1 MHCKQSCIFLDL
13 RFASVATLTQDMYS
27 GSHMK
32 KFYLTS
38 VACAT
43 ALVSACS
50 SLPTKQ
56 EAAPIEVQPV
66 VEQPTVLQK
75 VEPEATSPHY
85 RLNPRNYFS
94 PLNPILVKEITNALT
109 PKIINPATGEVVS
122 KLPLDVPKK
131 VAVNNANLQATKDNA
146 AVNKTDSNVD
156 TANIDATT
164 PASIDKTAKAEVAN
178 NDNVM
183 TNQAA
188 TDNAAPVKQDLKS
201 VLLQIDPSLKLDEQA
216 ISAIQTQVSP
226 IAPAPVVAPA
236 ADANVATA
244 ETSTVQANANPVL
257 DPNAGKILIP
267 LHDQTSA
274 RSKSLATPPASD
286 EKIDVT
292 EMDKDLILIE
302 GKARHYPAYFSNRI
316 ERFKAEKKI
325 KQLTQQLD
333 ILAVDP
339 RASYDVLLRAMKAHV
354 LSRNMDVGTD
364 SAFKSAVYF
373 QRLLKLQ
380 PNDPET
386 SFWYGFSLGEGGGF
400 KESIPHLDKAV
411 KADYQEAYLSLA
423 HSYLQMDHKKDALTL
438 LNNYKIKFPTD
449 AENTERLIAEIQEGK
464 RYSIWQ

>member
-1 MHCKQSCIFLDL
+1 MHCKQAYIFLDL
-13 RFASVATLTQDMYS
+13 RFASVATLTQDRYS

-38 VACAT
+38 LACAT

-56 EAAPIEVQPV
+56 EAAIIEVQPV
-66 VEQPTVLQK
+66 AAPTVLQK
-75 VEPEATSPHY
+75 VEPESSSPHY

-131 VAVNNANLQATKDNA
+131 ALANNANLQAGADSAIPNQTASAVPAGAHATEPNA
-146 AVNKTDSNVD
+146 
-156 TANIDATT
+156 
-164 PASIDKTAKAEVAN
+164 AN

-183 TNQAA
+183 TNQANPDHA
-188 TDNAAPVKQDLKS
+188 TPEKQDLKA

-226 IAPAPVVAPA
+226 VTPAPVAA
-236 ADANVATA
+236 ADAKIANNQAVAD
-244 ETSTVQANANPVL
+244 QANANAAL
-257 DPNAGKILIP
+257 NPNAGKILIP
-267 LHDQTSA
+267 LHDQISTRNKGLS
-274 RSKSLATPPASD
+274 TPPASD

-339 RASYDVLLRAMKAHV
+339 RASYEILLRAMKAHV